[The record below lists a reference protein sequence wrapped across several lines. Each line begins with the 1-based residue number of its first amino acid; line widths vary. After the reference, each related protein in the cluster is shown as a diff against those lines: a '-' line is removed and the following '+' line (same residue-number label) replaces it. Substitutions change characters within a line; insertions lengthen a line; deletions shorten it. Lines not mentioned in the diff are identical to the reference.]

1 MSSATFSAAPSV
13 KLIGL
18 GSFLVK
24 FTLVM
29 VMFDMALLR
38 EFFVP

>member
-1 MSSATFSAAPSV
+1 
-13 KLIGL
+13 LIGL

-29 VMFDMALLR
+29 VMLDMALLR
-38 EFFVP
+38 GFFVP

>member
-1 MSSATFSAAPSV
+1 
-13 KLIGL
+13 LIGL

-24 FTLVM
+24 FTVVV

-38 EFFVP
+38 EF